1 MLGLWFRNQTN
12 RCLGCFDKISQYVLS
27 FINHVYFYCAL
38 GVSIKLMFIH
48 FKNGF
53 YLFLQMNSYVISS
66 NINASLSLISLRW
79 AGLHFIRPSECI
91 FWPKASCMCVCFF
104 PDNIN
109 KYKYKPC
116 GRQVCQCLLCKYTVN
131 ANSTPPGSALY
142 WKPFRERQIEMTE
155 QFWDYLQRWRC
166 IHLTKGDTELYC
178 KYVQRFNLNF
188 LTKEVSIMWSNF
200 NLSFFT
206 VNTASH

>member
-1 MLGLWFRNQTN
+1 
-12 RCLGCFDKISQYVLS
+12 
-27 FINHVYFYCAL
+27 
-38 GVSIKLMFIH
+38 MFIFIVHSGYQSNWCLFILRMVFICFCKWTLTSYHQTLMLH
-48 FKNGF
+48 F
-53 YLFLQMNSYVISS
+53 
-66 NINASLSLISLRW
+66 SLISLRW
-79 AGLHFIRPSECI
+79 AGLHFIRPSECTL
-91 FWPKASCMCVCFF
+91 WPKASCMCVCFF

-188 LTKEVSIMWSNF
+188 LTKKVSIMWSNF
-200 NLSFFT
+200 NLS
-206 VNTASH
+206 SLL